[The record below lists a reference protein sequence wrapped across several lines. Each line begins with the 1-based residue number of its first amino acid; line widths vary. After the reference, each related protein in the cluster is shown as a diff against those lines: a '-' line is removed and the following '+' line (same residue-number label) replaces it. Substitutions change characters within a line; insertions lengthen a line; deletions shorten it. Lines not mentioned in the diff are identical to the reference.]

1 MATPKNVDNPLRSI
15 AGYDPSV
22 AAGSLIGGAPQQNN
36 PMSLLKQ
43 VPTYGQ
49 LPTYNQQA
57 QAPMDQQQVG
67 PQPSLGI
74 RPLRRYNRLPP
85 LMSGQFQYY

>member
-1 MATPKNVDNPLRSI
+1 MATPKNVENPLRSI
-15 AGYDPSV
+15 AGYDPSI

-49 LPTYNQQA
+49 LPTYGQQVSTD
-57 QAPMDQQQVG
+57 QAQQVG